1 VSLFRWLFP
10 KPVPSVPTGHTA
22 VLAQEGAVAPYAA
35 LHKQP
40 HVDSPPVAQSL
51 EQNNT
56 KSWRAVRREALY
68 GVIRDVMMRVGILSS
83 AYKFKVLSL
92 DQDGIKFLVMVDL
105 APEYVNDAARLNDIE
120 GQLAQEAHVRCR
132 ILVTA
137 VYWRANG
144 AFLGAGKKSTPPIA
158 PHVSHVSRPM
168 PSHATAPQPV
178 RPTTSVPVAP
188 APAVLSQIEPVE
200 PDEVAAFRQALVS
213 AAASQHSASLAAPTD
228 APQPSFALTGFEDT
242 KVPEIGVEES
252 RPDQLSMGT
261 TQYGSLPS

>member
-1 VSLFRWLFP
+1 
-10 KPVPSVPTGHTA
+10 
-22 VLAQEGAVAPYAA
+22 
-35 LHKQP
+35 
-40 HVDSPPVAQSL
+40 
-51 EQNNT
+51 
-56 KSWRAVRREALY
+56 
-68 GVIRDVMMRVGILSS
+68 MRVGILSS

-120 GQLAQEAHVRCR
+120 GQLAQEAHIRCR

-144 AFLGAGKKSTPPIA
+144 VGKQSAPPIA
-158 PHVSHVSRPM
+158 LHSTRPM
-168 PSHATAPQPV
+168 PLQAAAPQPEH
-178 RPTTSVPVAP
+178 RASVPVPP
-188 APAVLSQIEPVE
+188 APTTLPQVEPVG

-213 AAASQHSASLAAPTD
+213 AAASLHTVSLAAPTNARGTD
-228 APQPSFALTGFEDT
+228 APQPPFALTGFEDT

-252 RPDQLSMGT
+252 KPDQLSMGS